1 MIPFC
6 CGKLSLL
13 LRTQLTHICS
23 DHGGLV
29 LWHWDRI
36 LVHAA
41 RVFVNL
47 LLALA
52 QFRLQLWVL
61 ILLPAR
67 ESKGR
72 NETLWGNVH
81 LWDTQFRPKSW
92 ATGSNSHKC
101 FFPVSRDDFKPF
113 TAKPLCHAHN
123 SYLKQ
128 LVPCFHFFIPNFI
141 ISSGH
146 QTRKQWVE
154 LSATKD
160 MSKDMDC
167 SAVTPQL
174 VIHTNQHKWLWSQSG
189 LELVLVS
196 FSAQE
201 CHHLMGEVSM
211 HMHVPAYLNQNALT
225 DRLVFHFLLPKDR
238 GTDKW
243 VLHWTAGI
251 SEKAKALIT

>member
-189 LELVLVS
+189 LEVTGFGLFLSSRMSPSHGWSKHAHACSCIFESKCSYRQVGFS
-196 FSAQE
+196 FS
-201 CHHLMGEVSM
+201 
-211 HMHVPAYLNQNALT
+211 P
-225 DRLVFHFLLPKDR
+225 PKR
-238 GTDKW
+238 QRNR
-243 VLHWTAGI
+243 
-251 SEKAKALIT
+251 